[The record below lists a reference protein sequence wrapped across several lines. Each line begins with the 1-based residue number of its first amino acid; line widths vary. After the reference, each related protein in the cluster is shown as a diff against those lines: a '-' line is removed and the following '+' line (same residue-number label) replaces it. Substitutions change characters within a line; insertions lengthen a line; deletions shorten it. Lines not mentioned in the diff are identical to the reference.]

1 MEALITKMHAMDSKS
16 LENWILDNM
25 QENDDIASDFNDMMA
40 NAESFME
47 EAEADDTIY
56 TGEFEE
62 THEWALRY
70 FFLMLN
76 GVEEEYARDMAELR

>member
-1 MEALITKMHAMDSKS
+1 MQDLITKMHAMDSKS

-25 QENDDIASDFNDMMA
+25 DQDDDIASDFNDMMA

-56 TGEFEE
+56 TGEVEE
-62 THEWALRY
+62 RHEWALRY
-70 FFLMLN
+70 FFHMLN